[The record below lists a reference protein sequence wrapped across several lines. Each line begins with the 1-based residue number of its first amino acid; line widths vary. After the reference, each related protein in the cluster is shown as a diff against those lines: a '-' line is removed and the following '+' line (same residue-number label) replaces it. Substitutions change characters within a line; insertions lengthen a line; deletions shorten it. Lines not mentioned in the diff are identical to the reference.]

1 MRKIFPIII
10 LLIIV
15 LSLFWFINKPNQEV
29 IIISDEEYLVVGD
42 EVFIE
47 NKPVFLEDNNIYI
60 SFDSIKKSIDP
71 YIFYDDNE
79 KTIIITNSEK
89 VIRFNIDEKLATINH
104 REFYIDNII
113 KLIDG
118 QVYIPDEILT
128 NYYPVEINYFED
140 TKAVILDKNTSN
152 YTEGQIIEEDGDIRF
167 NFNKKAPIILKDM
180 PFGTKILVFEEY
192 EDWYKIRTEN
202 GIVGYMEKKYIKID
216 HRKNNEESSKV
227 SKENFQKSDRKINLT
242 WDYTYGKMTEID
254 DVEYIDGINILSPTW
269 FSIIDEN
276 GNIFDKGNFGYVEEY
291 QALGYEVWPLIDNSF
306 DPDLTYELLSSSMTR
321 EKLIKEIASI
331 YNRYQVDGIN
341 IDFENIHIK
350 DKDLLTQF
358 VRELYP
364 IFREMNMIVSMDISP
379 ISTSENWSL
388 CYDRYEL
395 SKTVDYMM
403 LMAYDQHWATSPVAG
418 SVAEYGW
425 VEDSI
430 IRVLEE
436 IPKDKLI
443 LSIPFYTRLWKI
455 EEDEDGEKI
464 SSQALSMG
472 KANEFIEDNNIK
484 LEWDEKSGQYYGEV
498 KIEDIVYKIW
508 LEDSNSIKLKSTL
521 VNKYDL
527 IGIASWRKGFETE
540 DIWPVLSKIIQFN

>member
-10 LLIIV
+10 LLIIA
-15 LSLFWFINKPNQEV
+15 SLFWFINKPNQEV
-29 IIISDEEYLVVGD
+29 IAISDEEYLVVED
-42 EVFIE
+42 EVFTE
-47 NKPVFLEDNNIYI
+47 NRPVFLEDNNIYI
-60 SFDSIKKSIDP
+60 SLESIKESIDP
-71 YIFYDDNE
+71 YIYYDDNE
-79 KTIIITNSEK
+79 ETIIITNSEK
-89 VIRFNIDEKLATINH
+89 VIRFKIDEKLATINH

-140 TKAVILDKNTSN
+140 TKAVVLDKNNSN
-152 YTEGQIIEEDGDIRF
+152 HIEGQIIEENGDIRF
-167 NFNKKAPIILKDM
+167 NFNKKAPIILKDV
-180 PFGTKILVFEEY
+180 PFETKILVFEEY

-202 GIVGYMEKKYIKID
+202 GIVGYMEKKYIKIN
-216 HRKNNEESSKV
+216 HRKNNEKSSKV
-227 SKENFQKSDRKINLT
+227 SKENSQEKSRKINLT
-242 WDYTYGKMTEID
+242 WDYTHGKMTEID

-269 FSIIDEN
+269 FSIIDED
-276 GNIFDKGNFGYVEEY
+276 GNIFDKGNFEYVEEY
-291 QALGYEVWPLIDNSF
+291 QDLGYEIWPLIDNSF
-306 DPDLTYELLSSSMTR
+306 DPALTHKLLSSSMKR
-321 EKLIKEIASI
+321 EKLIKEIAI
-331 YNRYQVDGIN
+331 VYNKYQVDGIN
-341 IDFENIHIK
+341 IDFENINLE

-388 CYDRYEL
+388 CYDRHEL
-395 SKTVDYMM
+395 SKIVDYMM

-425 VEDSI
+425 VEDGI
-430 IRVLEE
+430 IGVLQE
-436 IPKDKLI
+436 ISKDKLI
-443 LSIPFYTRLWKI
+443 LGIPFYTRLWKI
-455 EEDEDGEKI
+455 GEDGDKEKL
-464 SSQALSMG
+464 SSQSLSME
-472 KANEFIEDNNIK
+472 KANEFIEENNIN

-527 IGIASWRKGFETE
+527 AGIASWRKGFETE
-540 DIWPVLSKIIQFN
+540 DIWPVLSNIIQYN

>member
-10 LLIIV
+10 LLIIA
-15 LSLFWFINKPNQEV
+15 SLFWFINKPNQEV
-29 IIISDEEYLVVGD
+29 IAISDEEYLIVED
-42 EVFIE
+42 EVFTE
-47 NKPVFLEDNNIYI
+47 NRPVFLEDNTIYI
-60 SFDSIKKSIDP
+60 SLESIKESIDP

-118 QVYIPDEILT
+118 KVYIPDEILI

-140 TKAVILDKNTSN
+140 TKAVVLDKNISN
-152 YTEGQIIEEDGDIRF
+152 YTEGQIIEEDGNIRF
-167 NFNKKAPIILKDM
+167 NFNKKSPIILKDV
-180 PFGTKILVFEEY
+180 PFETKILVFEEY

-216 HRKNNEESSKV
+216 HRKNNEKSSKV
-227 SKENFQKSDRKINLT
+227 SKENFQENGRKINLT